1 MENAEYRVSKTAWL
15 DLGIKED
22 REFIVR
28 KVNRRMEDAT
38 ELSHEYAELQQVF
51 SIESLPSCR
60 PSFVTMETWY
70 GAPRFVLA
78 PRL

>member
-38 ELSHEYAELQQVF
+38 ELSHEYAELQQVLNHYHPVDPL
-51 SIESLPSCR
+51 S
-60 PSFVTMETWY
+60 
-70 GAPRFVLA
+70 
-78 PRL
+78 